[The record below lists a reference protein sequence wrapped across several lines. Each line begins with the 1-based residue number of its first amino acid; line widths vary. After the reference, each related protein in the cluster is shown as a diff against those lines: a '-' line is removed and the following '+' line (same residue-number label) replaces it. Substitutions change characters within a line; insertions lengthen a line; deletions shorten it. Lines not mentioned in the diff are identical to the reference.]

1 MILLLVVTTVNAQ
14 TSLYTFSQSTGTY
27 TEITGG
33 TVLISCLDCGTTY
46 DTNSYTATLP
56 TPFLF
61 NGTPV
66 TDVVMRVDG
75 SLVLGT
81 TTLSSAQSPLSSTT
95 VGTGVVSPLG
105 MQLRNTGITGTL
117 FEMRWLDNGTD
128 YIFQWKNVA
137 RLTQHTVETLNF
149 QAKLNKATGVISF
162 IYGPMN
168 NVAASE
174 TYQPQVGLRGTTT
187 ADYFS
192 RSLTG
197 SIPDLTPSWD
207 DTVVSTTN
215 TTASTVRF
223 TTNLP
228 AVFPPSGLTYIFT
241 PPPPCSGIPSAGT
254 VSTVLDR
261 LICSGTAPGVITVPD
276 APL

>member
-1 MILLLVVTTVNAQ
+1 MKKFTSLLVMILLLVVTTVNAQ

-46 DTNSYTATLP
+46 DTNSYIATLP

-128 YIFQWKNVA
+128 YIFQWKMWPV
-137 RLTQHTVETLNF
+137 
-149 QAKLNKATGVISF
+149 
-162 IYGPMN
+162 
-168 NVAASE
+168 
-174 TYQPQVGLRGTTT
+174 
-187 ADYFS
+187 
-192 RSLTG
+192 
-197 SIPDLTPSWD
+197 
-207 DTVVSTTN
+207 
-215 TTASTVRF
+215 
-223 TTNLP
+223 
-228 AVFPPSGLTYIFT
+228 
-241 PPPPCSGIPSAGT
+241 
-254 VSTVLDR
+254 
-261 LICSGTAPGVITVPD
+261 
-276 APL
+276 